1 MTSGSRSCGLSL
13 PEPSRGSGAP
23 SRGSAAPSRGSAPP
37 GPCAARAVHAV
48 RAVRTALGAVAL
60 VVLLAAIAGCGGP
73 TEPTVPSASP
83 SGAIGV
89 PATSAPAT
97 PGSATPSPATSSSPA
112 TSAPPSAPI
121 VVDPTLLALLPAQV
135 DGVALKPAPEAA
147 VEMTADAYL
156 GISASAIA
164 VGIVATGSATG
175 DDFASVSVVRL
186 RPGVYSEAFFEAW
199 RQSYDAAA
207 CALADGVASHRRQ
220 VIGAHTVEVTL
231 CTGGARTLHV
241 HLAGDLLISITTVG
255 DRGFGDLVLAGLRE

>member
-13 PEPSRGSGAP
+13 PEP

-37 GPCAARAVHAV
+37 GPCAAHAVHAV
-48 RAVRTALGAVAL
+48 RTAVGAVAL
-60 VVLLAAIAGCGGP
+60 VALIAACGAP
-73 TEPTVPSASP
+73 TAPTAPTSP
-83 SGAIGV
+83 SGAVGV
-89 PATSAPAT
+89 PATSGPVT
-97 PGSATPSPATSSSPA
+97 SPPSGPVTSATPPSPA

-147 VEMTADAYL
+147 VEMTADANL
-156 GISASAIA
+156 RTSASAIA

-255 DRGFGDLVLAGLRE
+255 DRGYGDLVLAGLRE